1 MSDKPIRQP
10 LTRKKKPEADL
21 RQDYRRTIWISLAV
35 SIIAHAAI
43 FGVFPYL
50 DITDYAKA
58 PDPVILQ
65 VENVP
70 ETRQERRPP
79 PPPRPVVPIATD
91 SPDVP
96 DDATIE
102 TTDVN
107 LFDDLAPPPSL
118 AEIMAR
124 EVELEDEDEIV
135 EIWKVEEQPVPTKQV
150 VPEYPDIARKAGIEG
165 HVTVNVL
172 VSRQGKVQALGSV
185 VGPEIFHA
193 TASAAA
199 AKWEFKP
206 AIQNGKP
213 VRVWVSLPFKFQ
225 LR

>member
-1 MSDKPIRQP
+1 MSNTPSGHP

-35 SIIAHAAI
+35 SIITHAAL

-50 DITDYAKA
+50 DITAYAKA

-102 TTDVN
+102 TTDVD

-118 AEIMAR
+118 EDIMAR

-135 EIWKVEEQPVPTKQV
+135 EIWKVEEQPQ
-150 VPEYPDIARKAGIEG
+150 AGIEKE
-165 HVTVNVL
+165 L
-172 VSRQGKVQALGSV
+172 
-185 VGPEIFHA
+185 
-193 TASAAA
+193 
-199 AKWEFKP
+199 
-206 AIQNGKP
+206 
-213 VRVWVSLPFKFQ
+213 
-225 LR
+225 